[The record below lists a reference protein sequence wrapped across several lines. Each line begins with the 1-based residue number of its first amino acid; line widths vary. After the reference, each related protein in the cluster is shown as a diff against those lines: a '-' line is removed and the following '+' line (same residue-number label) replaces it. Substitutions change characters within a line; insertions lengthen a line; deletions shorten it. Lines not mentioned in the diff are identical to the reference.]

1 MGRGGGREFRRE
13 IPPHSADE
21 RRKGNLIP
29 VSRSEVYTRKGLRV
43 GGLWFSLRVLR
54 LLTDLRSYAWHSPP
68 RAGRSQTFCS
78 PFRGLIALT
87 RSYYIIPTLLI
98 FINLISLEVAFT
110 SPPYCFP
117 KQRRRTR
124 VRSRPTWQ
132 TRRCTDRE
140 KSTALFVF
148 FRWYRAVD
156 APHDDHRKLEFGVT
170 RVHGAGMRVYA
181 SDGMYARCADRSGAE
196 QSRAHASSVELRTA
210 THPERILCD
219 QLSR

>member
-1 MGRGGGREFRRE
+1 MGRGGGRGEFRRE
-13 IPPHSADE
+13 SPPHSADE

-29 VSRSEVYTRKGLRV
+29 VSRSEVYTRKGLHV

-98 FINLISLEVAFT
+98 FINLISLQVAFT
-110 SPPYCFP
+110 SRPYCFP

-132 TRRCTDRE
+132 TRRWTDRGN
-140 KSTALFVF
+140 SSPLFVF
-148 FRWYRAVD
+148 FRWCRTVD
-156 APHDDHRKLEFGVT
+156 ALRRSSKVGIWRNASARRWNA
-170 RVHGAGMRVYA
+170 RVRAQRGPKR
-181 SDGMYARCADRSGAE
+181 
-196 QSRAHASSVELRTA
+196 SRAKRMHRA
-210 THPERILCD
+210 
-219 QLSR
+219 